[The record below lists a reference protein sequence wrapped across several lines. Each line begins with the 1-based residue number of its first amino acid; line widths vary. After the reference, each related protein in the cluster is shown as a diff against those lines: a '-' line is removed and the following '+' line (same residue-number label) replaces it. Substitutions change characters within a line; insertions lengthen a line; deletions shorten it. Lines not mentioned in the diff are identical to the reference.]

1 MPYITSVER
10 RGKRQRL
17 KRGKRLVTAQALEAR
32 FGAVPAGVVQALS
45 KGTNLA
51 VLGELHRQAI
61 LVESLQ
67 AFERAMRERV
77 AR

>member
-1 MPYITSVER
+1 MPYITSIER
-10 RGKRQRL
+10 RGKRQGL
-17 KRGKRLVTAQALEAR
+17 KRGRRLATAQALEVR
-32 FGAVPAGVVQALS
+32 FGAVPARVVQALS
-45 KGTNLA
+45 KVTDLA